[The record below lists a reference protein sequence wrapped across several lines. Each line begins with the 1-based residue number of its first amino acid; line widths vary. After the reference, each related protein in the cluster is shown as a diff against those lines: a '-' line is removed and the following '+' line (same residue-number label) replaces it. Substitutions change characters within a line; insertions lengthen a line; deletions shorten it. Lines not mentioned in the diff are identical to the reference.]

1 MRQAALVAR
10 PTVQLTA
17 QPAVRPAARLT
28 ALLAAQWTA
37 QLTEQPMVRPS
48 ATFVGAANSA
58 VGSAADGTVG

>member
-1 MRQAALVAR
+1 VRQAALVAR

-17 QPAVRPAARLT
+17 
-28 ALLAAQWTA
+28 LLLAQWTA
-37 QLTEQPMVRPS
+37 QLTGQPMVRPS